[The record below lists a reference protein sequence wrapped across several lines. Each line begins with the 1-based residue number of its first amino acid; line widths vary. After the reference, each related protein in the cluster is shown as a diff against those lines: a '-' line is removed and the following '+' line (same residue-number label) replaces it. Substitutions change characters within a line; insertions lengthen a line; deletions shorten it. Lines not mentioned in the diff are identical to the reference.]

1 MILIGDENIECKA
14 IQKIRS
20 INDISTTLP
29 NCTLLYPFDFEML
42 RYTQKNNLDSA
53 IIVSNLKEVIYAASF
68 IVKYIILDKNIAKQ
82 AQNIADNYMFD
93 SKILV
98 IIETND
104 EIVSHA
110 LDEID
115 GVIYKEVIENGYKR
129 K

>member
-1 MILIGDENIECKA
+1 MILIGDENIPCET
-14 IQKIRS
+14 IQKISS
-20 INDISTTLP
+20 INNISTTLP
-29 NCTLLYPFDFEML
+29 NSTLLYSFDLEIL
-42 RYTQKNNLDSA
+42 RYTQNNNLDSA
-53 IIVSNLKEVIYAASF
+53 IIVSNLKEVIYASSF
-68 IVKYIILDKNIAKQ
+68 TVKYIIVEKDIAKQ

-104 EIVSHA
+104 EIVPNA

-115 GVIYKEVIENGYKR
+115 GVIYKEVIENGYKQ